1 MDKKIK
7 KVVLAYSGGLDTSV
21 MIHWLKKK
29 YGCQVIAFTADVG
42 YGKGLDSVKKREF
55 QIGAAK
61 VYSMDLR
68 NEFINDYAFP
78 ALKADAVY
86 EGKYLLATALSRPL
100 IVKKL
105 VQIAEKEQADAVAH
119 GCTGKGNDQ
128 VRFEVGI
135 MAHNPKLSV
144 LAPVREWEMKTR
156 EEEVE
161 YAIKNNIPITVSKK
175 KIYSLDANLWGI
187 SIECGVLEDPWVQP
201 PEDAYQ
207 LTVSPENAPA
217 KPIVVE
223 IAFKKGIPVQ
233 INGKPYDSVELVKKL
248 NSIGGANAIG
258 RVDLV
263 ENRLV
268 GIKSREIYEA
278 PAATILHSC
287 HRELENLVLDRET
300 LHYKELI
307 APKYAEL
314 IYYGLW
320 DSPLKEA
327 FDGFI
332 EKTQKHVTGTVRVKL
347 YKGNCI
353 VTGRKSPYSLYD
365 RKLATYEEG
374 DTFSH
379 QSAKGFIQLW
389 GLPLKVRAS
398 LRNRK

>member
-42 YGKGLDSVKKREF
+42 YGKGLDSVKKRAF

-187 SIECGVLEDPWVQP
+187 SIECGVLEDPWMSP

-207 LTVSPENAPA
+207 LTVSPENAPVR
-217 KPIVVE
+217 PSVIE

-248 NSIGGANAIG
+248 NSIGGANGIG

-307 APKYAEL
+307 SPKYAEL

-365 RKLATYEEG
+365 KKLATYEEG

>member
-42 YGKGLDSVKKREF
+42 YGKGLDSVKKRAF